1 MRQSKYCNCKESANK
16 LILNSKINYSFC
28 DKCGSILLKD
38 EEGNIHYTVKSKQN
52 RLPYDLN
59 PITIIKNMKKKTED
73 EYPFIY
79 QEFNFNKDDEKVKEK
94 VLKSLNNYNKHRKML
109 LLKLQKLIKT
119 FDYCDIVFYQCLFY
133 LDTYLSHIISDDV
146 SEKKLLYYLLGF
158 FLSSV
163 KFKETD
169 IYEPVFDAF
178 YDLSRGIYLSTEKIA
193 YYEVLCLKEIKYN
206 VFSYSVYDWVTQL
219 ISNGIIFN
227 CEINKDNEIMIIKG
241 HRHTLINVINKFIIK
256 LILDLTSKNI
266 FFKYAPMYIAFTL
279 IQIGREKYLNKAMI
293 KPKLFL
299 NLVKIYGVNPDD
311 YKQCSEE
318 INAELKEYLASD
330 ENNNKNK
337 ETQQNLNRLNKKE
350 DLNIVERRNIR
361 YSYMDNYRNNYIQ
374 NKTKSSNTIISLNSR
389 NKEDINENYKNGLR
403 NTNEEVSMSINLKEE
418 KSNQKNKKF
427 SMLNLK
433 AINHLSIDCNSN
445 QLKSNDHLPYIST
458 IDSNK
463 GRNSFLNT
471 NEDIS
476 RTYTSKNLSLSKKKI
491 RPDIKELKHIRPNQ
505 TRFNSIESKTL
516 STNPNSVLSS
526 TKKEKT
532 RDNIKKKSKFF
543 SNKNINFNF
552 NQEKIELTN
561 TKSKLTSKKLPRI
574 SGFDEFTMDKM
585 KANIE
590 EPNNNNTHKNR
601 KVFKLKKSIKV
612 SLPEEELK
620 N

>member
-1 MRQSKYCNCKESANK
+1 MRQSKYCNCKVSANK
-16 LILNSKINYSFC
+16 MILNSEINYSFC

-94 VLKSLNNYNKHRKML
+94 VSKSLNNYSKQRKML

-133 LDTYLSHIISDDV
+133 LDTYLSHIISDDI
-146 SEKKLLYYLLGF
+146 SEKKLLYYLIGF

-178 YDLSRGIYLSTEKIA
+178 YDLSKGIYLSTEKIA

-219 ISNGIIFN
+219 ISNGILFN
-227 CEINKDNEIMIIKG
+227 SELNKDNEIVLIKG

-266 FFKYAPMYIAFTL
+266 FFKYAPMYTAFAL
-279 IQIGREKYLNKAMI
+279 IQIAREKYLNKAMI

-299 NLVKIYGVNPDD
+299 KLVQIYGVNPDD
-311 YKQCSEE
+311 YKKCSEE
-318 INAELKEYLASD
+318 INAELKEYLTP
-330 ENNNKNK
+330 ENDKNKN
-337 ETQQNLNRLNKKE
+337 EELPQNLNTLNKKE
-350 DLNIVERRNIR
+350 DLNLVERRNTR
-361 YSYMDNYRNNYIQ
+361 YSYIDNYRNNYIQ

-389 NKEDINENYKNGLR
+389 NKFDINENLKNGLQ
-403 NTNEEVSMSINLKEE
+403 NTNEEECMSINLKEE
-418 KSNQKNKKF
+418 KSNQKNKKL
-427 SMLNLK
+427 SMSNIK
-433 AINHLSIDCNSN
+433 AINHLSIDCSSN
-445 QLKSNDHLPYIST
+445 QLKSNDHLPYMDT

-471 NEDIS
+471 NEDNS
-476 RTYTSKNLSLSKKKI
+476 RTFTSKNLSLSRKKI

-552 NQEKIELTN
+552 NQEKIDLTN

-574 SGFDEFTMDKM
+574 SGFDEFNMDKM

-590 EPNNNNTHKNR
+590 EPNNNANKNR